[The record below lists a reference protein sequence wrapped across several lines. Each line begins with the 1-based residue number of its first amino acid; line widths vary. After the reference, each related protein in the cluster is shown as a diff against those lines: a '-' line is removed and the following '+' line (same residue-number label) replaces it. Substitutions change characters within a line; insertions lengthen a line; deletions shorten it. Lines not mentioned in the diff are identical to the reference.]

1 MRLLIALLLL
11 ILPFFCLAFDV
22 QVFARKNLNTENQSA
37 QLFDIRVFKQQD
49 NNMRL
54 LLSLSAPVTHNIFT
68 LNAPHRLVIDLKN
81 TERVN
86 NWEPSQASVLVKNIR
101 SAPRNK
107 HDLRVVF
114 DLTAP
119 VRTKSFLLKADGTN
133 RHRLVVDINTLEAPS
148 VAKKLVPKKKSA
160 QTEQPS
166 VSQQTV
172 TLKQSLFTHAVQQR
186 DIVIAID
193 AGHGGIDPGATGHMG
208 TQEKDIALTIA
219 KELAA
224 LIAKER
230 GMRAILIR
238 NDDYFIK
245 LRKRIELARQYQAD
259 LFISIHADAY
269 PEDENIQGASI
280 YMISH
285 RGASSEAA
293 MWLAHKENAAD
304 LVGGVKLRDKDNL
317 LAQVLLDLSQ
327 TNTLKASILMGQ
339 KVLKALRKVVKIHFT
354 RIQRANFL
362 VLRSPDIPSIL
373 VETGFLSNRE
383 EEQRLNNPKYR
394 FLIANAILEGIREYF
409 EHYAPPGTLLAH
421 R

>member
-1 MRLLIALLLL
+1 MRLLITLLLL
-11 ILPFFCLAFDV
+11 MLPFFCLA
-22 QVFARKNLNTENQSA
+22 NPSA
-37 QLFDIRVFKQQD
+37 QLFDIRVFKQQH

-81 TERVN
+81 TQWVNN

-101 SAPRNK
+101 SAPRNQ

-114 DLTAP
+114 DLTVP
-119 VRTKSFLLKADGTN
+119 VRTKSFLLKPDGTN
-133 RHRLVVDINTLEAPS
+133 RHRLVVDINTLQAHS
-148 VAKKLVPKKKSA
+148 VVKKSVLFQKKSA
-160 QTEQPS
+160 QQPS
-166 VSQQTV
+166 VEQQTV
-172 TLKQSLFTHAVQQR
+172 TLKQSLFTHAVHQR

-193 AGHGGIDPGATGHMG
+193 AGHGGIDPGATGQMG
-208 TQEKDIALTIA
+208 TQEKDIALIIA

-224 LIAKER
+224 LIAKEQ

-238 NDDYFIK
+238 NGDYFIK
-245 LRKRIELARQYQAD
+245 LRKRIDLARQYQAD

-269 PEDENIQGASI
+269 PEDENIQGASV

-293 MWLAHKENAAD
+293 RWLARKENAAD
-304 LVGGVKLRDKDNL
+304 LIGGVKLRDKDNL

-327 TNTLKASILMGQ
+327 TNTLKASIIMGK

-394 FLIANAILEGIREYF
+394 FLIANAILEGIRDYF
-409 EHYAPPGTLLAH
+409 EHYAPPDTLLAH

>member
-22 QVFARKNLNTENQSA
+22 QVFARKNLNIENQSA

-119 VRTKSFLLKADGTN
+119 VRTKSFLLKPDGTN

-148 VAKKLVPKKKSA
+148 VAKKSVPQKKSA

-230 GMRAILIR
+230 GMRAVLIR